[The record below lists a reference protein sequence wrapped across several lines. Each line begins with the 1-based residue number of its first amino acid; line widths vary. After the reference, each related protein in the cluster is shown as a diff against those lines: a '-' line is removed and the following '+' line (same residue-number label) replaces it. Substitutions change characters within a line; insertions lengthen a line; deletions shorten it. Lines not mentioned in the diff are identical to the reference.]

1 MIILVN
7 GKKIPLTE
15 FPTDFIK
22 NTICG
27 MLKSLKGVDEINE
40 VEIKI
45 ILGLNSFII
54 CNSLDILCNR

>member
-1 MIILVN
+1 MIIKVN

-27 MLKSLKGVDEINE
+27 MLESLKGVDEINE
-40 VEIKI
+40 VEIR
-45 ILGLNSFII
+45 FTM
-54 CNSLDILCNR
+54 

>member
-1 MIILVN
+1 MIIKVN
-7 GKKIPLTE
+7 GKQIPLTE

-40 VEIKI
+40 VEIQ
-45 ILGLNSFII
+45 FTM
-54 CNSLDILCNR
+54 